1 MQLFSI
7 GLIKLSPD
15 GTPLRDDA
23 GRTMDTYTNDDIVTF
38 SRAWTG
44 HDLQPRRL
52 NVEVDQDFLGQDG
65 GGDNYID
72 PMRLRPAARDS
83 FPKLDLHGGYI
94 GDGFP
99 LCADLPDR
107 GWLRQGAKFLYRGPS
122 LTPELEES
130 FTSFLTLDDSDS
142 DLFRALCNGRDGGTG
157 RCALQSVVRLNVT
170 LPCHRIECEGVAPRL
185 FRLVG
190 AGNLSA
196 FFEWDRPACVE
207 FAFYNDAKVIV
218 VRICIVSRLWG
229 ASVWSRTHARTC
241 EHTHAHHACTLR

>member
-1 MQLFSI
+1 
-7 GLIKLSPD
+7 
-15 GTPLRDDA
+15 
-23 GRTMDTYTNDDIVTF
+23 
-38 SRAWTG
+38 
-44 HDLQPRRL
+44 
-52 NVEVDQDFLGQDG
+52 
-65 GGDNYID
+65 
-72 PMRLRPAARDS
+72 MRLRPARRDA

-130 FTSFLTLDDSDS
+130 FNSFLTLDDSDS
-142 DLFRALCNGRDGGTG
+142 DLFRALMCNGRDGGTG
-157 RCALQSVVRLNVT
+157 RCALQSVVRLAVT
-170 LPCHRIECEGVAPRL
+170 LPCHHIECEGVAPRL

-207 FAFYNDAKVIV
+207 FAFYNDAKVII

-229 ASVWSRTHARTC
+229 ASVWSRMHARTC
-241 EHTHAHHACTLR
+241 EHTHAHHAYTLR